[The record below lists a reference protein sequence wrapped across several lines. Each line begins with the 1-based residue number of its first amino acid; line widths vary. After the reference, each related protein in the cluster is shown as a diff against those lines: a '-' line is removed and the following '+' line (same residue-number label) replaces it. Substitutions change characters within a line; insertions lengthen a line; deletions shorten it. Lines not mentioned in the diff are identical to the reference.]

1 MSTLPRMFVAL
12 TICLV
17 LPAAIGFLWDKPPVN
32 DAHDIVV
39 QLENKWLLAED
50 DPDALQPVLASDF
63 VHALPMGFVNKDE
76 QLHYLHTHRSGKG
89 ENRHFEGLRVRVYG
103 TAAVVNGIVV
113 ASSGNGKVHKTLFTD
128 VFAYRHGRWQA
139 VNAQETP
146 LADSPGQ

>member
-17 LPAAIGFLWDKPPVN
+17 LPAAIGFLWDKSPVN
-32 DAHDIVV
+32 DSHDAVV
-39 QLENKWLLAED
+39 QLENKWLQAED
-50 DPDALQPVLASDF
+50 DPDALQPILGSDF
-63 VHALPMGFVNKDE
+63 LHALPMGLVGKDE
-76 QLHYLHTHRSGKG
+76 QLHYLRSHGSGKG
-89 ENRHFEGLRVRVYG
+89 ETRHFEGLRVRVYG

-113 ASSGNGKVHKTLFTD
+113 ASSGDGKIRRTLFTD
-128 VFAYRHGRWQA
+128 VFAYRHGKWQA